1 MMKDILEKLALEQQ
15 IVLEKPRKACKEKF
29 YKIARSRVRFV
40 SEEESKQIFYKTSD
54 DDLKR
59 AVGDNFVPCPL
70 LYMTVI
76 TEKGDRKLESL
87 DIVIN
92 KEFFQRADNDFTD
105 ILPYAI
111 EHEIYEAWLCFVYG
125 GEFDK
130 AHYLARRKE
139 VKFAVKDQKIDRLH
153 LFYLLIHP
161 SFALEVEKEYN
172 KFKKQTR

>member
-1 MMKDILEKLALEQQ
+1 MDLEQQ
-15 IVLEKPRKACKEKF
+15 IVLEKPRKMCKEKF
-29 YKIARSRVRFV
+29 YELARSNVRFV
-40 SEEESKQIFYKTSD
+40 SEKESKQIFYKASD

-59 AVGDNFVPCPL
+59 EVGDNFVPCPFF
-70 LYMTVI
+70 YMTVI

-92 KEFFQRADNDFTD
+92 KDFFQRADEDFTD

-125 GEFDK
+125 SEFNK

-139 VKFAVKDQKIDRLH
+139 VKLAVKDQKIERLH

-161 SFALEVEKEYN
+161 NFALEVEKEYN
-172 KFKKQTR
+172 KLTKQTQ